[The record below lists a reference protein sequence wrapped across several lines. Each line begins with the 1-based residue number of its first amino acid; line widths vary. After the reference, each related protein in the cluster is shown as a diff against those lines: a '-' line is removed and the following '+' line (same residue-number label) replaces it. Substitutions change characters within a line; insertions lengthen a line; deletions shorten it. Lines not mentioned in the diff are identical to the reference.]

1 MNVITVK
8 TQNNF
13 RICEIMKVTYR
24 NKHHKPA
31 PLSTCGARHCTLH
44 RHSGP
49 QQQYLA
55 YHIKNRPIKVL
66 ALSIAPTK
74 MSYRHT
80 GQTQRIFKA
89 FWGFRRL
96 RTLPTGSRPLAG
108 KHKEILLMGNGLEET
123 VVSTRTSTFC
133 TIWSMPLC
141 AYESFWSSLKKKKK
155 SGLTEHLSKWRATS
169 VSAKLLRTSSE
180 TTCSTARHY
189 HGEFGRLFLRLRQA
203 WLEKSTI
210 KFSCRNLKGHWH
222 LRDASSRGFG
232 SISEILTDKNS
243 PYASERAQYAFIDP
257 ATCVPCN
264 GNQRFHTRC

>member
-155 SGLTEHLSKWRATS
+155 IWADRTSLKMESNLCFCKAAENQQWNHLQHGKTLSWRIWKTLPQIASGLVRKKHNK
-169 VSAKLLRTSSE
+169 
-180 TTCSTARHY
+180 
-189 HGEFGRLFLRLRQA
+189 
-203 WLEKSTI
+203 
-210 KFSCRNLKGHWH
+210 
-222 LRDASSRGFG
+222 
-232 SISEILTDKNS
+232 ILM
-243 PYASERAQYAFIDP
+243 
-257 ATCVPCN
+257 
-264 GNQRFHTRC
+264 